1 MALLLASLLFT
12 AVASAMGPVAVPD
25 KPVRVCVLDSPPTVG
40 LRAGVKLKDGQQLT
54 PSAAKDSLQGMGVD
68 MVDVIFNQVL
78 KWNFTVVYY
87 TFAEMGFSRILYDVR
102 VQENCDVAVQSFFIS
117 ASRDLCT
124 KACPLPD
131 NGTVLQSDSDYE
143 KYACCVDFSQPF
155 YDGGWTITSKIS
167 DGSDINYF
175 TVFFQRDIVHIIA
188 VAIITTFVMA
198 HVVWVVERWG
208 PGHVRVED
216 EDAPMDPHSDI
227 TSTSFSGKYLD
238 ALRDGVWFSSNVLLN
253 GVIAPEKR
261 IRTPLGRLIITVWVL
276 FGIFLISFV
285 TSIISSTLTTA
296 QLSAS
301 QILTANDLAG
311 RTMCLEEGFYN
322 FFFDSNFPGI
332 GVSKV
337 LVPHLSDCFEELK
350 AGNAE
355 AVFGV
360 RDYSIDYF
368 SQGKGRGL
376 LVSPTIYPQPY
387 GMVWSQSW
395 VYGSA
400 VNEALLLY
408 REDVYA
414 TTPSYRDSK
423 RRWYAGDASQIA
435 YGGTAKQASKV
446 WNWGLVYTAIGLMAA
461 YVLLQVLVYVG
472 GRFAHAAADEE
483 HAVAATGSGDPR
495 SDSGR
500 SGASLTRAKSVKAAL
515 GTFAS
520 KMTARSPSVRVTP
533 NHSTGQMGSPS
544 FTARQLV
551 LMSGASEK
559 TLLAVLPGMPT
570 AQIMTATTPAGLA
583 HSRSQNLG
591 SNGLNGVLKGGVTNA
606 NSNHSAGQVLLSG
619 SPSMNGRG
627 ARELSGGNSRV
638 RILTESPAGG
648 GGDAGGGGVEGDGS
662 SSPVEAANLDYV

>member
-1 MALLLASLLFT
+1 MLLST
-12 AVASAMGPVAVPD
+12 VVSATGPVSAPD
-25 KPVRVCVLDSPPTVG
+25 KSVRVCVLDSPPTVG
-40 LRAGVKLKDGQQLT
+40 LKDGVKLKDGQTLT

-68 MVDVIFNQVL
+68 MVDVLFNQIL
-78 KWNFTVVYY
+78 KWNFTIVYY

-131 NGTVLQSDSDYE
+131 NSTVLQSDSDYE
-143 KYACCVDFSQPF
+143 KFACCVDFSQPF

-167 DGSDINYF
+167 DGSNINYF
-175 TVFFQRDIVHIIA
+175 SVFFQRDIVHIIA

-208 PGHVRVED
+208 PGHVRIDDAHED
-216 EDAPMDPHSDI
+216 VMADPQSDF
-227 TSTSFSGKYLD
+227 TSSTFSGKYLD

-311 RTMCLEEGFYN
+311 RTVCLEEGFYN

-337 LVPHLSDCFEELK
+337 LVPHLSDCFEEVK
-350 AGNAE
+350 SGNAE

-423 RRWYAGDASQIA
+423 RRWYAGDANQIA
-435 YGGTAKQASKV
+435 YGGTAKQSSKV
-446 WNWGLVYTAIGLMAA
+446 WNWALVYTAVGLMAV
-461 YVLLQVLVYVG
+461 YVCLQVLVYIG
-472 GRFAHAAADEE
+472 GRFAHAADDDD
-483 HAVAATGSGDPR
+483 VAATGSGDPR
-495 SDSGR
+495 TDSGR

-515 GTFAS
+515 GTFAT
-520 KMTARSPSVRVTP
+520 KMTARQPSTRVTP
-533 NHSTGQMGSPS
+533 NPSAGQLGSPS
-544 FTARQLV
+544 FTARQMA
-551 LMSGASEK
+551 LMSGSSEK
-559 TLLAVLPGMPT
+559 ALLPGMPT
-570 AQIMTATTPAGLA
+570 AQIVIPGLSR
-583 HSRSQNLG
+583 SRSQNLG
-591 SNGLNGVLKGGVTNA
+591 SNGLNPGGVLKTANGSVGGGVRD
-606 NSNHSAGQVLLSG
+606 QP
-619 SPSMNGRG
+619 SPSFMLKSAVG
-627 ARELSGGNSRV
+627 SGSRV
-638 RILTESPAGG
+638 RIVTDASSRVEDFQDGG
-648 GGDAGGGGVEGDGS
+648 SGVDNTMS
-662 SSPVEAANLDYV
+662 V